1 MASQRGVV
9 GLHVALEV
17 VVQTVVLQ
25 KADNG
30 LNIVVVLVLHGLTR
44 FRLNQ
49 QLKLRAQ
56 RCYPAHA

>member
-25 KADNG
+25 KPDNG
-30 LNIVVVLVLHGLTR
+30 LDVVVVLVLHGLAR
-44 FRLNQ
+44 LRLNQ
-49 QLKLRAQ
+49 QLELRAQ
-56 RCYPAHA
+56 RLQNTTV